1 MLLFVLDPIF
11 QRIYSALFLLLA
23 IRLTDLN
30 QLGIYSWMVV
40 VLSGF
45 QTVLDTNLRTFFL
58 NKSSIG
64 SKIGI
69 QLKKYRIYYLIPSF
83 LLSILTLFE
92 IVSHNASLQF
102 LLFVF
107 VPFSWIFTQEIHIRA
122 LRGSTFLMRY
132 LKTRLLVTLLMNAL
146 GLVLFW
152 KTKQIIVLI
161 GVQGF
166 IEIAIWS
173 LMKEELRVEESVK
186 QELEGD
192 KQSKRALRNFTL
204 ISLSSWVIA
213 LWERFIVGFLIIPSD
228 FAKWS
233 IMSVAFRGPIEAL
246 GTGISSW
253 LRATFAK
260 LSNADGNAINIA
272 LRLNFLGCTVFLVAS
287 KFWIYR
293 IAQEVFPLL
302 VGYENLC
309 LILILSAQ
317 VSVSYWILNS
327 QNIFQSEY
335 KSNKIWASLVFITS
349 PLTAICMSRS
359 LFLGC
364 IIVLARDLLLIFNK
378 RITKFPPKFG
388 KAFLALVSAQIL
400 LIIL

>member
-23 IRLTDLN
+23 IRITDLN

-64 SKIGI
+64 SNIGI
-69 QLKKYRIYYLIPSF
+69 QLKKYRIYYLVPSF
-83 LLSILTLFE
+83 SLFILTLFE
-92 IVSHNASLQF
+92 IVSHNASIQF

-107 VPFSWIFTQEIHIRA
+107 VPFSWILTQEIHIRA

-132 LKTRLLVTLLMNAL
+132 LKSRLVVTLLMNAI

-152 KTKQIIVLI
+152 KTKQLLVLI

-166 IEIAIWS
+166 VEIAIWS
-173 LMKEELRVEESVK
+173 LMKEELRVEEAVSH
-186 QELEGD
+186 ELEGD
-192 KQSKRALRNFTL
+192 VRSKRALKNFTL

-213 LWERFIVGFLIIPSD
+213 LWERFIVGFLITPSD

-253 LRATFAK
+253 LRFTFAK
-260 LSNADGNAINIA
+260 LSSADSHAINSA
-272 LRLNFLGCTVFLVAS
+272 LRLNFFGCTVFLVAS
-287 KFWIYR
+287 KFWIYE
-293 IAQEVFPLL
+293 IAQNIFPLL

-309 LILILSAQ
+309 LILIISAQ

-327 QNIFQSEY
+327 KNIFQSEF
-335 KSNKIWASLVFITS
+335 KSNKIWASIVFITS

-364 IIVLARDLLLIFNK
+364 IIILVRDMLLIFNK
-378 RITKFPPKFG
+378 NITKFPPKFRR
-388 KAFLALVSAQIL
+388 AFLSLVSLQIL
-400 LIIL
+400 VIIL